1 MPELPRFDREPLV
14 ETVLGLQFA
23 PIEGLTS
30 AHLGLFWKTLGER
43 WVRAEET
50 EPVGQILFDEWI
62 SAQLLGPTLVRQN
75 STRRIRLYDSTETR
89 MLQVENGWLVHNWR
103 RRQVADAY
111 PHFENLLPE
120 YQAALKDLASF
131 LQQLGRGSL
140 TPRLWEVCYVNIIP
154 RGNLWKSPSDWA
166 DLLPGIAAR
175 PALSKVKGLLT
186 GSAELQFPLVE
197 AEGMLQVSIDHVPAG
212 KGESALRLTQ
222 LARGP
227 VNDINQL
234 ATCLQAGRAA
244 IVQTFAEI
252 TSKKAHDFWGRTV

>member
-1 MPELPRFDREPLV
+1 MPELPRFECEPLV

-50 EPVGQILFDEWI
+50 EPVGQILFDEVT
-62 SAQLLGPTLVRQN
+62 SHQLLGPTLVRQN

-103 RRQVADAY
+103 RRQPGDTY

-120 YQAALKDLASF
+120 YQIALRALTAF
-131 LQQLGRGSL
+131 LQQQQHGNL

-154 RGNLWKSPSDWA
+154 RGELWSSPSDWA
-166 DLLPGIAAR
+166 DVIPGIAAR
-175 PALSKVKGLLT
+175 PTLSKVKGLVT
-186 GSAELQFPLVE
+186 GSAELQFPMVE

-227 VNDINQL
+227 VNDINRL
-234 ATCLQAGRAA
+234 DSCLHAGRAA
-244 IVQTFAEI
+244 IVQTFADI
-252 TSKKAHDFWGRTV
+252 TSEKAQGFWGRTI